1 LNGLSRYAIGLLAAY
16 GPGSEFCAKLS
27 KLSGPMQGG
36 VELGGVFAGVAKTG
50 GSGPSFA
57 NVMHRPVGRPT
68 KHTSDQ
74 LERLAASKAVLGW

>member
-1 LNGLSRYAIGLLAAY
+1 
-16 GPGSEFCAKLS
+16 
-27 KLSGPMQGG
+27 MQGG